1 MNPPG
6 AVKPKRIVICCD
18 GTDQKL
24 GFNRTNVVRLY
35 GVLDRHNPDEQI
47 DFYQPGVGTMSS
59 AAALT
64 AISRRLTRWA
74 GSMAGYGLLDIVA
87 KGYAFIADHYGPDT
101 QIYLVGFSRG
111 ALAARLIGGLLRR
124 FGVLRP
130 GAKNLLPYALE
141 LYEQH
146 YTLIRDEAE
155 RRRTEELHD
164 EFRRLFCMPGS
175 VRIRFLGVW
184 DTVKAFG
191 IFNPRSFPHIR
202 HNDSIDIV
210 RHALSLDERRRS
222 FMFTSWGG
230 LDRFVEAGP
239 PAAQDVEEVWFAGV
253 HSDVGGGYPE
263 EESGL
268 SWHAFRWMLGE
279 ARLAGMKLDDDAIA
293 DVLKG
298 AGRRAHIDP
307 QKFHERHESR
317 TLRWRLLDGLPRLE
331 LKNAPPRAAWTGD
344 LPRGDNLPVPAGW
357 PKREFTFWPW
367 HGHRDPNQYPRNNA
381 VRVHRSVEPFVKAGR
396 YQIENAVYVDD
407 EPPYSAA
414 SRLAAMSAPSQLT

>member
-1 MNPPG
+1 MDPPS

-18 GTDQKL
+18 GTDQKF
-24 GFNRTNVVRLY
+24 GFRRTNVVRLY
-35 GVLDRHNPDEQI
+35 GVLDRRNPDEQL

-59 AAALT
+59 TGALT
-64 AISRRLTRWA
+64 AVSRRMTRWA
-74 GSMAGYGLLDIVA
+74 GSMAGYGLLDVVG
-87 KGYAFIADHYGPDT
+87 KGYAFIADHYGPGT

-155 RRRTEELHD
+155 RRRTEEMHD
-164 EFRRLFCMPGS
+164 EFRKSFCTPDS

-191 IFNPRSFPHIR
+191 IFNPRSFPQIR

-210 RHALSLDERRRS
+210 RHAISLDERRRS

-230 LDRFVEAGP
+230 LDGFCEAGP
-239 PAAQDVEEVWFAGV
+239 PPSQNVKEVWFAGV
-253 HSDVGGGYPE
+253 HADVGGGYPE

-268 SWHAFRWMLGE
+268 SWHAFRWMLDE
-279 ARLAGMKLDDDAIA
+279 ARLAGMKLDDDAVA
-293 DVLKG
+293 DVLE
-298 AGRRAHIDP
+298 RANRYADMDP

-317 TLRWRLLDGLPRLE
+317 TLRWRLLDVLPRLE
-331 LKNAPPRAAWTGD
+331 LKNAPPRDVWTGD
-344 LPRGDNLPVPAGW
+344 LPRNDGLPVPVGW
-357 PKREFTFWPW
+357 PKREWTFWPW
-367 HGHRDPNQYPRNNA
+367 HGNRNPNLHQRNGA
-381 VRVHRSVEPFVKAGR
+381 VLVHRSVEPFVKAGHYR
-396 YQIENAVYVDD
+396 IQNALYVDD
-407 EPPYSAA
+407 GVP
-414 SRLAAMSAPSQLT
+414 LAC

>member
-1 MNPPG
+1 MGLPS

-18 GTDQKL
+18 GTDQKF

-35 GVLDRHNPDEQI
+35 GVLDRRNPDEQI
-47 DFYQPGVGTMSS
+47 DFYQPGVGTMPS

-64 AISRRLTRWA
+64 AIGRRSTRLA

-87 KGYAFIADHYGPDT
+87 KGYAFIADHYGPGT
-101 QIYLVGFSRG
+101 QIYLIGFSRG

-141 LYEQH
+141 LYAQH
-146 YTLIRDEAE
+146 YTLISDEAE
-155 RRRTEELHD
+155 RRRTEEMHD
-164 EFRRLFCMPGS
+164 EFRRLCCMPDR

-230 LDRFVEAGP
+230 LDGFVEAGP
-239 PAAQDVEEVWFAGV
+239 PASQNVQEVWFAGV
-253 HSDVGGGYPE
+253 HADVGGGYPE

-293 DVLKG
+293 DVLE
-298 AGRRAHIDP
+298 RANRYADMYP
-307 QKFHERHESR
+307 QTFHERHESR
-317 TLRWRLLDGLPRLE
+317 TRRWRLLDVLPRLE
-331 LKNAPPRAAWTGD
+331 LKNAPPRDVWTGD
-344 LPRGDNLPVPAGW
+344 LPRGDKLPVPVGW

-367 HGHRDPNQYPRNNA
+367 HGYRDPNHYQRNN
-381 VRVHRSVEPFVKAGR
+381 VVQVHRSVEPLVKAGHYR
-396 YQIENAVYVDD
+396 IQNALYVDD
-407 EPPYSAA
+407 DVP
-414 SRLAAMSAPSQLT
+414 LVC

>member
-1 MNPPG
+1 MDAPS

-18 GTDQKL
+18 GTDQKF
-24 GFNRTNVVRLY
+24 GFRRTNVVRLY

-47 DFYQPGVGTMSS
+47 DFYQPGVGTMPS
-59 AAALT
+59 AGALT
-64 AISRRLTRWA
+64 AVSRRLTRWA

-87 KGYAFIADHYGPDT
+87 KGYAFIADHYHPGT

-130 GAKNLLPYALE
+130 GAKNLLPYVLE

-146 YTLIRDEAE
+146 YTLISDEAE
-155 RRRTEELHD
+155 RRRMEEMHE

-202 HNDSIDIV
+202 HNNSIDIV

-230 LDRFVEAGP
+230 LDGFVEAGP
-239 PAAQDVEEVWFAGV
+239 PPTQNVKEVWFAGV
-253 HSDVGGGYPE
+253 HADVGGGYPE

-293 DVLKG
+293 ELCD
-298 AGRRAHIDP
+298 RANRYADMAP
-307 QKFHERHESR
+307 QKFQERHESR
-317 TLRWRLLDGLPRLE
+317 TGSWRFLDVLPRLE
-331 LKNAPPRAAWTGD
+331 LKNAPPRDDSTGD
-344 LPRGDNLPVPAGW
+344 LPHDDGLPVPIGW
-357 PKREFTFWPW
+357 PKRELMVWPW
-367 HGHRDPNQYPRNNA
+367 HGHRDPNLYKRNNA
-381 VRVHRSVEPFVKAGR
+381 VLVHRSVEPFVKAGD
-396 YQIENAVYVDD
+396 YQIRNAAYVDD
-407 EPPYSAA
+407 EPLYSA
-414 SRLAAMSAPSQLT
+414 SRRLAAISAPSQLT